1 MTKAR
6 LSPCLGSPALC
17 YLPVCACA
25 QRYLTLCNPVDS
37 ILPGSSAHGIFH
49 ARILELVA
57 ISYSRASS
65 QLRDKNS
72 RLFCLLH
79 WQADSLSLAPPASS
93 LAHLDEEKM
102 PRENKKKNLLSY
114 SFPAYE
120 LQECPDPEP
129 FANGIV
135 RGAGY
140 NVGQSVTFECLPGYQ
155 LMGHPVLT
163 CQHGT
168 NRNWDHPLPRC
179 EGMFLSQSW

>member
-25 QRYLTLCNPVDS
+25 QRYLTLYNPVDS

-102 PRENKKKNLLSY
+102 PRENKKKKTFSLILSQRMN
-114 SFPAYE
+114 FK
-120 LQECPDPEP
+120 
-129 FANGIV
+129 
-135 RGAGY
+135 
-140 NVGQSVTFECLPGYQ
+140 NVQTQS
-155 LMGHPVLT
+155 
-163 CQHGT
+163 
-168 NRNWDHPLPRC
+168 PLPTALFG
-179 EGMFLSQSW
+179 ELATMLDSQ

>member
-1 MTKAR
+1 MYGVRKCSSFI
-6 LSPCLGSPALC
+6 LLQ
-17 YLPVCACA
+17 V
-25 QRYLTLCNPVDS
+25 VDQ
-37 ILPGSSAHGIFH
+37 F
-49 ARILELVA
+49 
-57 ISYSRASS
+57 S
-65 QLRDKNS
+65 QHH
-72 RLFCLLH
+72 LLK
-79 WQADSLSLAPPASS
+79 SLSFFHCIS
-93 LAHLDEEKM
+93 LARRFFITSATCQCPGTPVFWMGRKCPESI
-102 PRENKKKNLLSY
+102 KKPLSY

-179 EGMFLSQSW
+179 EGMLLSQSW